1 MTFADLSPL
10 ANHLWQSTVFA
21 GAMGVLALA
30 LRQNR
35 AAVRYWLWLA
45 ASVKF
50 LLPFSLLVSTGTE
63 LARRTAPAIDAPQ
76 WSLAVERISEP
87 FILPAAA
94 PQAIPSPGAS
104 PIAAA
109 ILVAW
114 VAGVA
119 AGIVFWFR
127 CWRQMRAA
135 RLAATPLALDL
146 PVPVFSTSV
155 RLEPGVFGIYRPVL
169 LLPEGIAARL
179 NPHQLEMIV
188 AHELCHIRRCDNLTA
203 ALHMAVETVFWFHP
217 LVWWIRARLLEERER
232 ACDEAIIQSGT
243 EPQVYAEGILK
254 VCQYYLESPL
264 ACASGITGADLKKRI
279 GSIMAGR
286 IGCRLNF
293 SRKLLL
299 TATAVLAVAGPFL
312 SGVIHTSPVHAQS
325 QTTSISQPVFE
336 VASVKRSKPASGS
349 VRSDG
354 LGWIIPVGI
363 DTEPGKLTARNETL
377 KNLIS
382 AAYGVKEYQISGP
395 EWLSSERYDIVAKAA
410 KPVGELQL
418 MQMLQPLLAERFKLT
433 LHRDKKEFTVYALAV
448 DKNGPKITKARDE
461 GDTQINRGG
470 RRLTAQHASLAQF
483 ANVLSLQTERPVVDR
498 TGLIGNFDISL
509 NWAPDATAALPP
521 PGGENSGRDNASDPT
536 SAIFTAVREQLG
548 LKLQASKEPLE
559 VLVIDHAEKVPIEN

>member
-1 MTFADLSPL
+1 VTSADLSPL

-21 GAMGVLALA
+21 GAMWVLALV

-50 LLPFSLLVSTGTE
+50 LLPFSLLVSAGTE
-63 LARRTAPAIDAPQ
+63 LAQRTAPAIEAPQ
-76 WSLAVERISEP
+76 WSLAVERISQP

-94 PQAIPSPGAS
+94 PQAVATPAVN
-104 PIAAA
+104 PIAAVV
-109 ILVAW
+109 LGVW
-114 VAGVA
+114 FSGVA
-119 AGIVFWFR
+119 AGVVFWFR

-135 RLAATPLALDL
+135 RLAATPLPLDL
-146 PVPVFSTSV
+146 PVPVFSSSI

-179 NPHQLEMIV
+179 NPPQLEMII
-188 AHELCHIRRCDNLTA
+188 AHELCHIRRRDNLTA
-203 ALHMAVETVFWFHP
+203 ALHMVVETLFWFHP
-217 LVWWIRARLLEERER
+217 LVWWIRSRLLEERER

-243 EPQVYAEGILK
+243 EPQVYAEGILR

-279 GSIMAGR
+279 GSIMARR

-299 TATAVLAVAGPFL
+299 AAAAVLAVAGPFL
-312 SGVIHTSPVHAQS
+312 SGVINTSQVHAQS
-325 QTTSISQPVFE
+325 PTASISQPVFE
-336 VASVKRSKPASGS
+336 VASVKRSKPASG
-349 VRSDG
+349 
-354 LGWIIPVGI
+354 IIPVGI
-363 DTEPGKLTARNETL
+363 DTEPGKLTAQNETL

-395 EWLSSERYDIVAKAA
+395 EWLGSERYEIVAKAA
-410 KPVGELQL
+410 KPVGDRQL
-418 MQMLQPLLAERFKLT
+418 TQMLQPLLVERFKLT

-448 DKNGPKITKARDE
+448 DKNGPKITKAKDE
-461 GDTQINRGG
+461 GETNINMGG
-470 RRLTAQHASLAQF
+470 RRLTAQHASLPQF
-483 ANVLSLQTERPVVDR
+483 ADLLSLQTHRPVVDR
-498 TGLIGNFDISL
+498 TGLVGNFDITL
-509 NWAPDATAALPP
+509 TWVPDAPTGMSP

-548 LKLQASKEPLE
+548 LKLQASKELLE
-559 VLVIDHAEKVPIEN
+559 VLVIDHAEKVPAEN